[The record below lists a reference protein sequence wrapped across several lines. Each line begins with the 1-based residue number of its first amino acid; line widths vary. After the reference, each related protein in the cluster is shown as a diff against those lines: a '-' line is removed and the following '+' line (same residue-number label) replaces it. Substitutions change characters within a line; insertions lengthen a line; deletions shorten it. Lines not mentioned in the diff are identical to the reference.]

1 MSDVNTACDTSLQW
15 YVPLTELLQPLRLD
29 ATAAIQLLPAFA
41 ALAQQQMKQPGSA
54 LPCELVKHTL
64 ATFVTSLGEPA
75 DVWRGVLAVLQG
87 PQGPP
92 PELRQA
98 FDKVCA
104 TFAPIAAAAE
114 AAAGRVRAAEAELER
129 AKAALDDARATH
141 DTLKELV
148 DRSTA
153 LQSFPLFR
161 M

>member
-1 MSDVNTACDTSLQW
+1 
-15 YVPLTELLQPLRLD
+15 
-29 ATAAIQLLPAFA
+29 
-41 ALAQQQMKQPGSA
+41 
-54 LPCELVKHTL
+54 
-64 ATFVTSLGEPA
+64 
-75 DVWRGVLAVLQG
+75 
-87 PQGPP
+87 
-92 PELRQA
+92 
-98 FDKVCA
+98 VCA